1 LSSALVFWFS
11 TNNVAL
17 LAGIS
22 LIAGMYVAAQ
32 EALES
37 TVTAEL
43 VVPDTLALVMINLP
57 GVVRLHLENGRL
69 T

>member
-1 LSSALVFWFS
+1 
-11 TNNVAL
+11 
-17 LAGIS
+17 
-22 LIAGMYVAAQ
+22 MYVAAQ